1 MKKSIFLIFGLILAV
16 NLAYATEDAADV
28 NDLQTYSDAVNDA
41 VADSDEATDD
51 EVVTEP
57 PVSPYGIQSARIAQ
71 LLDERDTEE
80 DSEEELQQQYAS
92 MHDDEGE
99 EEDTTSL

>member
-1 MKKSIFLIFGLILAV
+1 MKKSIFLIFGLMLAV
-16 NLAYATEDAADV
+16 NLAYATEDAADM

-41 VADSDEATDD
+41 VVDGDEATDD
-51 EVVTEP
+51 EVVTES

-71 LLDERDTEE
+71 LLDERDGEE

-92 MHDDEGE
+92 MHDDDL